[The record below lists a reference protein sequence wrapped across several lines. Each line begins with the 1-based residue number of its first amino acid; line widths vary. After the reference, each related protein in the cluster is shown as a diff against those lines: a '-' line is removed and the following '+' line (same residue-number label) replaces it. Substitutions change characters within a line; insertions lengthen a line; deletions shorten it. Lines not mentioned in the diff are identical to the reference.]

1 MGSFAAHAF
10 SIRITNLTRATKL
23 PTLQTVKPIN
33 LHLLFALNAAFAT
46 SGTALAQTYPDKPVR
61 VIVPA
66 PAGGALD
73 VVARQFM
80 QKLGETLGAQFVV
93 DNRGGGNGSIGAE
106 TVARAPADG
115 YTLLFASSSVLSINP
130 HLGAKTTYHVLKS
143 FAPVILIGY
152 SPNVLVVH
160 PSLPVANVRQL
171 IAIAKA
177 KPGAL
182 AFASNGAG
190 SLSHLTGALFMQQ
203 AGVNL
208 LHVPYRGA
216 APAVIDTVA
225 GHVSVLFAA
234 YGSVSGQMQSGKL
247 KALAVTSAKRISA
260 APQLPTIA
268 ESGLPG
274 YSASGWYALFGPGKM
289 PAPLVKQIYDDVL
302 AVIHRS
308 DVAAQIRA
316 QGFDQNALAPDEFS
330 RFVKKELAT
339 WGAVIKDAG
348 IRAE

>member
-1 MGSFAAHAF
+1 MVKMFNPQCLLAFAAA
-10 SIRITNLTRATKL
+10 I
-23 PTLQTVKPIN
+23 
-33 LHLLFALNAAFAT
+33 AAHGA
-46 SGTALAQTYPDKPVR
+46 ALAQNYPDKPVR

-80 QKLGETLGAQFVV
+80 QKLGETLGAQFIV
-93 DNRGGGNGSIGAE
+93 DNRGGGNGAIGAE
-106 TVARAPADG
+106 LVSRAAADG

-130 HLGAKTTYHVLKS
+130 HLGAKTSYQVLKS

-160 PSLPVANVRQL
+160 PSLPAANVKQL

-177 KPGAL
+177 NPGAL
-182 AFASNGAG
+182 SFASNGTG

-203 AGVNL
+203 AGVNM

-216 APAVIDTVA
+216 APAVVDTVA
-225 GHVSVLFAA
+225 GQVSMLFAA

-260 APQLPTIA
+260 APTLPTIA
-268 ESGLPG
+268 ESALPG
-274 YSASGWYALFGPGKM
+274 FDSTQWWGVYGPAGMSADIVNRLNRELNAILAAADTRKRLTADGADAAGGT
-289 PAPLVKQIYDDVL
+289 PADL
-302 AVIHRS
+302 AAHHKADFERWQKVI
-308 DVAAQIRA
+308 Q
-316 QGFDQNALAPDEFS
+316 
-330 RFVKKELAT
+330 
-339 WGAVIKDAG
+339 DAG
-348 IRAE
+348 IKGE